1 MIEVIMMNEKK
12 IPYSFI
18 NEKDVMDRLG
28 GNTALFNRLFGKYMN
43 SYRGA
48 AEEVK
53 KLIDEKKYSDA
64 RLLVHTIKGTSAN
77 LGISRMWELSAALEK
92 TIILEEEEAILSRL
106 DDFTCEMQNMIHEVD
121 SL

>member
-1 MIEVIMMNEKK
+1 MMNKKK

-28 GNTALFNRLFGKYMN
+28 GSTALFNRLFGKYMT

-48 AEEVK
+48 AEEVQ
-53 KLIDEKKYSDA
+53 KLVDEKNYSDA

-77 LGISRMWELSAALEK
+77 LGITRMWEVSAALEK
-92 TIILEEEEAILSRL
+92 AIALEEEEAILSRL

>member
-1 MIEVIMMNEKK
+1 MMNEKK

-28 GNTALFNRLFGKYMN
+28 GNTALFNRLFGKYMT
-43 SYRGA
+43 SYRAA

-53 KLIDEKKYSDA
+53 KLVDEKNYSDA
-64 RLLVHTIKGTSAN
+64 RLLVHTIKGTSDN
-77 LGISRMWELSAALEK
+77 LGISRIWELLAALEK
-92 TIILEEEEAILSRL
+92 TIILEEEKAILSRL
-106 DDFTCEMQNMIHEVD
+106 SDFASEMQNMIHEVD

>member
-53 KLIDEKKYSDA
+53 KLIDEKNILMRDYWF
-64 RLLVHTIKGTSAN
+64 TQ
-77 LGISRMWELSAALEK
+77 SREHPL
-92 TIILEEEEAILSRL
+92 I
-106 DDFTCEMQNMIHEVD
+106 
-121 SL
+121 

>member
-1 MIEVIMMNEKK
+1 MRK

-53 KLIDEKKYSDA
+53 KLVDEKNYSDA

-77 LGISRMWELSAALEK
+77 LGISRIWELLAALEK
-92 TIILEEEEAILSRL
+92 TIILEDEEAILSRL
-106 DDFTCEMQNMIHEVD
+106 SDFTSEMKNMIHEVD